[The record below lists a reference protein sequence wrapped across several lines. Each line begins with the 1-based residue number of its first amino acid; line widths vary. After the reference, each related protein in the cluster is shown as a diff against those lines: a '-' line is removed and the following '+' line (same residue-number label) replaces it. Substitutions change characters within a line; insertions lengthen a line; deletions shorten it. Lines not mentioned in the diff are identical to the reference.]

1 MEVLFVLFLW
11 DKIDSNYR
19 FEGFI
24 LEEENGLKFGKQEE
38 WELKEIVNLNFFKEL
53 E

>member
-1 MEVLFVLFLW
+1 MEVLFALFPW
-11 DKIDSNYR
+11 DKTDSNHR
-19 FEGFI
+19 LEGFT
-24 LEEENGLKFGKQEE
+24 LEEENGLKLGKQEE